1 MIRPEPTG
9 LLELDAVRLEYRFT
23 GPSPDT
29 APTLVLLHE
38 GLGSAG
44 QWGPLP
50 EALAGETGC
59 GVLAYSRQGYGTSSP
74 VRLPRRLDFLEREA
88 HDVLP
93 RVLDGTGFRRGL
105 LIGHSDGASI
115 AALGLAGG
123 DPRLCGGALIAPH
136 FFVEEA
142 TLAGARMGKA
152 AYETGNLRAR
162 LARRHADVD
171 GAFRGWNDAW
181 LDPDRRDWDIRSVLA
196 QCNVPLMI
204 LQGTED
210 AYGTQAQIAAAQRL
224 CPPDLLTVCWLP
236 GVGHEPHREAFL
248 ETLAALTTFI
258 RQTLD
263 R

>member
-210 AYGTQAQIAAAQRL
+210 AYGT
-224 CPPDLLTVCWLP
+224 
-236 GVGHEPHREAFL
+236 
-248 ETLAALTTFI
+248 
-258 RQTLD
+258 
-263 R
+263 